1 MLKILKT
8 ILCKIKHNLHI
19 AIYQISNSNWSYTGD
34 MNKKKKKKISWKVKN
49 PNLYKIKFHHQ
60 NFCVI
65 CADKNWREFRYKKL
79 VYATKQEML
88 VIIILFFFLN
98 S

>member
-34 MNKKKKKKISWKVKN
+34 MNKKKKKSVEKLKTLICIKLNFIIKIFVLSVQIKTGENSDIKN
-49 PNLYKIKFHHQ
+49 
-60 NFCVI
+60 
-65 CADKNWREFRYKKL
+65 
-79 VYATKQEML
+79 
-88 VIIILFFFLN
+88 
-98 S
+98 